1 MKELI
6 KLLIKS
12 EGETEALRI
21 AKGKYQ
27 FPCTIKEVFQKLK

>member
-21 AKGKYQ
+21 AKGKYK
-27 FPCTIKEVFQKLK
+27 FPRNIKEVFQKLK